1 MKVNARQITVAELLA
16 VLRRFWFVILACAL
30 VCGAL
35 GYYSVKSAPVTYTA
49 TSAVYVHTVDVDMEA
64 GMTSSQI
71 SISRARA
78 LECQDAIKTD
88 AVYTNIRSYFAERRL
103 DDPSGGWEDLTNVET
118 GTLRAMTSCTVE
130 SSSQYAE
137 ISVTA
142 PTASLAVHMAN
153 AAAQVLEMSVAGS
166 VISNC
171 HIEPVQVA
179 RSATA
184 SASSSLT
191 TVALL
196 AMIGAIASYILLFV
210 LHFFDPRVRGD
221 RELCE
226 AYGEALPLF
235 GSVPATKGKKGGRV
249 S

>member
-1 MKVNARQITVAELLA
+1 MKAKARQITIAELIT
-16 VLRRFWFVILACAL
+16 VLRRFWILILAFTL
-30 VCGAL
+30 VCGAA

-49 TSAVYVHTVDVDMEA
+49 TSAVYVHTVDVDMET

-71 SISRARA
+71 SVSRARA
-78 LECQDAIKTD
+78 LECQDAIKAD
-88 AVYTNIRSYFAERRL
+88 AVYTNMRSYFAERRL
-103 DDPSGGWEDLTNVET
+103 DDPNGGWEDLTNMRTE
-118 GTLRAMTSCTVE
+118 TLRAMITCTVE
-130 SSSQYAE
+130 SSSQYAQ

-153 AAAQVLEMSVAGS
+153 AAAAVLEVSVAGS

-196 AMIGAIASYILLFV
+196 AMIGAIFSYITLFL
-210 LHFFDPRVRGD
+210 LHFFDPRVRD
-221 RELCE
+221 EEELVD
-226 AYGEALPLF
+226 AYGDALPLL
-235 GSVPATKGKKGGRV
+235 GSVSAAKQEKGGRA
-249 S
+249 

>member
-1 MKVNARQITVAELLA
+1 MKVKARQITIMEMVT
-16 VLRRFWFVILACAL
+16 VLRRFFVLILACTL
-30 VCGAL
+30 LCGAA
-35 GYYSVKSAPVTYTA
+35 GYYSVRSTPVTYTA
-49 TSAVYVHTVDVDMEA
+49 TSAVYVHTVDVDMDA

-71 SISRARA
+71 SVSRARA
-78 LECQDAIKTD
+78 LECQDAIKAD
-88 AVYTNIRSYFAERRL
+88 AVYTNMRSYFAERRL
-103 DDPSGGWEDLTNVET
+103 DDPDGGWEDLTDVRTE
-118 GTLRAMTSCTVE
+118 TLRAMITCTVE
-130 SSSQYAE
+130 SSSQYAQ

-153 AAAQVLEMSVAGS
+153 AAAAVLEVSVAGS

-191 TVALL
+191 TVVLF
-196 AMIGAIASYILLFV
+196 AMIGAIASYVLLFV
-210 LHFFDPRVRGD
+210 LHFFDPRVRGEE
-221 RELCE
+221 ELCE
-226 AYGEALPLF
+226 AYGETLPLL
-235 GSVPATKGKKGGRV
+235 GSVPAAKQEKGERV